1 MLSCFN
7 MAAVYNISIFTDCK
21 ACQTDKQF
29 YLARNE
35 CLTRCLTRS
44 AGVNCVTCYPYIIIS
59 NIFH

>member
-1 MLSCFN
+1 